1 MFLKIKGKHKKIIIK
16 LNMSYQKSSK
26 YNILFKLHVFFLKF
40 FIKLINFKQTIYKL
54 LILKFINF

>member
-26 YNILFKLHVFFLKF
+26 YNILFKLHVFFLNF
-40 FIKLINFKQTIYKL
+40 FIKLINSKPNYI
-54 LILKFINF
+54 